1 MGKCMTPE
9 IEKRIKAV
17 QAGRVPAGYK
27 KSKVG
32 IVPKEWD
39 VCQLSNYLVINN
51 EKNVNDLYTIDDVFS
66 VSGEYGI
73 VNQIEFMGR
82 SYAGESLSGYRVV
95 YPNDIVYTKSPLK
108 SNPYG
113 IVKANRTD
121 KSGIVSVLYSIYHC
135 KENVVPYYVELYFAL
150 DVNLN
155 NYLRPLVHIG
165 PKHNMLI
172 SDAHVLDGLIPFP
185 PIGEQ
190 KKIAEILSMQDRVIE
205 LKEKL
210 IAEKQNQKKYLMSVL
225 LGDDFKKPF
234 KLNGVTI
241 DKKKWE
247 KKRIEDVAIMSSGS
261 TPRRDSKDNFCGNIL
276 WLSSGE
282 LKQKYI
288 CDTEEKISDKAAKE
302 SNLRVYPE
310 GTFVIAMYGL
320 EAAGIRG
327 TASIIKAK
335 STISQACMAFTDL
348 NNITNEFLYYWYLY
362 NGQIIGSKYAQ
373 GSKQQNLNSDLMGK
387 IQINLPSLPEQ
398 KAIADVLSAADEE
411 ISLLQKD
418 LEQEKLKKKSLM
430 QLLLTGLVRVKV

>member
-1 MGKCMTPE
+1 MTPE

-190 KKIAEILSMQDRVIE
+190 KKITEILATQDRVIE

-210 IAEKQNQKKYLMSVL
+210 IAEKQSQKKYLMSVL

-247 KKRIEDVAIMSSGS
+247 KKKLGEIATLKTGSLPQSINNVGPYYYVNAGCENSGYTDSFNCEGNVITTPSRGQGGIGEVFYQEKPFWLGPLSYKIMVLKDISVKYVFYAMLFYKRKIKDEMKTGS
-261 TPRRDSKDNFCGNIL
+261 IPAVNAGDL
-276 WLSSGE
+276 
-282 LKQKYI
+282 
-288 CDTEEKISDKAAKE
+288 EKI
-302 SNLRVYPE
+302 
-310 GTFVIAMYGL
+310 
-320 EAAGIRG
+320 
-327 TASIIKAK
+327 
-335 STISQACMAFTDL
+335 
-348 NNITNEFLYYWYLY
+348 
-362 NGQIIGSKYAQ
+362 KY
-373 GSKQQNLNSDLMGK
+373 
-387 IQINLPSLPEQ
+387 NLPTLPEQ

-411 ISLLQKD
+411 ISLLQKG

-430 QLLLTGLVRVKV
+430 QLLLTGLVRVNE

>member
-1 MGKCMTPE
+1 MTPE

-17 QAGRVPAGYK
+17 QAGRIPAGYK
-27 KSKVG
+27 KTKVG
-32 IVPKEWD
+32 IVPKEWGEVRFHD
-39 VCQLSNYLVINN
+39 MFSRVVRKNKEGNTNVLTISAQYGLINQNDFFNKTVASDDKSNYYLM
-51 EKNVNDLYTIDDVFS
+51 KK
-66 VSGEYGI
+66 GEFAY
-73 VNQIEFMGR
+73 NK
-82 SYAGESLSGYRVV
+82 SYSNGY
-95 YPNDIVYTKSPLK
+95 PFGALK
-108 SNPYG
+108 RLDFY
-113 IVKANRTD
+113 D
-121 KSGIVSVLYSIYHC
+121 KGIVSPLYICFAASENNQCPDFYVHYFEAGLMN
-135 KENVVPYYVELYFAL
+135 KEIQAFAQEGARNHGL
-150 DVNLN
+150 LNISVDDFFNSNLLN
-155 NYLRPLVHIG
+155 
-165 PKHNMLI
+165 
-172 SDAHVLDGLIPFP
+172 P
-185 PIGEQ
+185 PIDEQ
-190 KKIAEILSMQDRVIE
+190 RKIAEILATQDRVIE

-210 IAEKQNQKKYLMSVL
+210 IAEKQSQKKYLMSVL
-225 LGDDFKKPF
+225 LGDDFKKSF

-418 LEQEKLKKKSLM
+418 LEQEKLKKNSLM
-430 QLLLTGLVRVKV
+430 QLLLTGLVRVQ

>member
-1 MGKCMTPE
+1 MTPE
-9 IEKRIKAV
+9 IKKIIKAV

-32 IVPKEWD
+32 IVPKDWD

-51 EKNVNDLYTIDDVFS
+51 EKNVNDLYTIHDVFS

-113 IVKANRTD
+113 IVKANRTER
-121 KSGIVSVLYSIYHC
+121 SGIVSVLYSIYHC

-190 KKIAEILSMQDRVIE
+190 KKIAEILATQDRVIE
-205 LKEKL
+205 LKEKM
-210 IAEKQNQKKYLMSVL
+210 IAEKQSQKKYLMQTYLMKKKHSPLFQKKWKRIYLSEILKERRECNEFENLRICSVAVN
-225 LGDDFKKPF
+225 
-234 KLNGVTI
+234 NGVVDQKEYLGKSMAAENTSNYAVVHYGDI
-241 DKKKWE
+241 VYTKSPTGAFPYGIIKQSQLK
-247 KKRIEDVAIMSSGS
+247 EDVAVSPLYGVYEPYCYEIGYLLQVYFSYANNANNYLKPIVNKGAKN
-261 TPRRDSKDNFCGNIL
+261 TIL
-276 WLSSGE
+276 ISNQTF
-282 LKQKYI
+282 LKPSLYLPI
-288 CDTEEKISDKAAKE
+288 DIEE
-302 SNLRVYPE
+302 
-310 GTFVIAMYGL
+310 
-320 EAAGIRG
+320 
-327 TASIIKAK
+327 IK
-335 STISQACMAFTDL
+335 
-348 NNITNEFLYYWYLY
+348 YLY
-362 NGQIIGSKYAQ
+362 
-373 GSKQQNLNSDLMGK
+373 K
-387 IQINLPSLPEQ
+387 IFKS
-398 KAIADVLSAADEE
+398 ADEE

-430 QLLLTGLVRVKV
+430 QLLLTGLVRVNE